1 MRRFTRSATAL
12 VPFLVTLAVANGSA
26 HAEPASIVF
35 LNGAP
40 TAVFFNDGDSFRV
53 LQGNMTGMKARL
65 SGYNTL
71 ESFGPVHQWGGWSPH
86 ELFVNAKMAT
96 LNARRG
102 VWHCSSDMKTDT
114 YGRTLWW
121 CPDLAADQVRKGFAH
136 AMSVTDAAGD
146 ATVIAAMKEAQAA
159 KAGMWGKG
167 IPDWIVTSIHSIE
180 EDTEGHGTYNRMVST
195 EDGHSAKWRHDET
208 YAECQ
213 KVCDDGGE
221 DGPRIAGAIAALK
234 AEPTLAGAW
243 AHERPYSD
251 DELTLLVNDFARGK
265 SFAQRLRKGD
275 DAGAFAKVLE
285 GLKTEGKFGRVVK
298 MPSCMV
304 NVQFN
309 RRFGGARAKCL
320 QK

>member
-1 MRRFTRSATAL
+1 MKRWTRSLTRFSCVPLLVVAL
-12 VPFLVTLAVANGSA
+12 AGVA

-35 LNGAP
+35 LNGNP

-53 LQGNMTGMKARL
+53 LQGGMTGMKARL

-71 ESFGPVHQWGGWSPH
+71 ESFGAVHQWGGWNAH

-102 VWHCSSDMKTDT
+102 VWHCTSDMKTDT

-121 CPDLAADQVRKGFAH
+121 CPDLAADQIRKGLAH
-136 AMSVTDAAGD
+136 VMSVTDSAGD
-146 ATVIAAMKEAQAA
+146 ATLLAAMNEAKAA
-159 KAGMWGKG
+159 KVGMWAKG
-167 IPDWIVTSIHSIE
+167 TPDWILTSLHSVE

-195 EDGHSAKWRHDET
+195 IDGHSAKWRHDEQ
-208 YAECQ
+208 YQECQ
-213 KVCDDGGE
+213 VVCDDGAE
-221 DGPRIAGAIAALK
+221 DGVRIQGAINALK
-234 AEPTLAGAW
+234 AEPALAGAW

-265 SFAQRLRKGD
+265 PFAQRLRKGD

-285 GLKTEGKFGRVVK
+285 RLKSEGKFGRVVK
-298 MPSCMV
+298 LPACMTHV
-304 NVQFN
+304 PFT
-309 RRFGGARAKCL
+309 RRFGGARAVCL
-320 QK
+320 KK